1 MAEKAKT
8 GRPRR
13 WADADAFISDVRAY
27 ITECAETGKFAN
39 VAGFCVYAHIHRDTF
54 YAQKDAFSDTY
65 KEANELLEEAALQS
79 AITGYPPS
87 VLIFY
92 LKNKCGYKD
101 RQEIDS
107 NINAQVGLSE
117 EDRALL
123 KRVNDRAKRNNPS
136 GKA

>member
-1 MAEKAKT
+1 MEKRGK

-13 WADADAFISDVRAY
+13 WESAEAFLSDASAY
-27 ITECAETGKFAN
+27 ISKCKEEGLFVN
-39 VAGFCVYAHIHRDTF
+39 IAGFCVFAGITRETF
-54 YAQKDAFSDTY
+54 YKQNDYFSDAF
-65 KEANELLEEAALQS
+65 KMVNEMLEEAALQS
-79 AITGYPPS
+79 ATAGYPPS

-107 NINAQVGLSE
+107 NINANVGLSV

-123 KRVNDRAKRNNPS
+123 QRVESRTKQTKKPDEA
-136 GKA
+136 

>member
-1 MAEKAKT
+1 MAVKT

-13 WADADAFISDVRAY
+13 WADADAFINDVRAY
-27 ITECAETGKFAN
+27 INDCAENGRFAN

-54 YAQKDAFSDTY
+54 YAQKEAFSDAY

-79 AITGYPPS
+79 ANTGYPPS

-123 KRVNDRAKRNNPS
+123 KRANDRAKRNNTS
-136 GKA
+136 DKA

>member
-1 MAEKAKT
+1 MEKRGK
-8 GRPRR
+8 GRPRK
-13 WADADAFISDVRAY
+13 WDDAAAFVADASAY
-27 ITECAETGKFAN
+27 ISKCQEHGAFAN
-39 VAGFCVYAHIHRDTF
+39 IAGFCVFADITRETF
-54 YAQKDAFSDTY
+54 YTQNDYYSDAF
-65 KEANELLEEAALQS
+65 KKVNEMLEEAALQS

-123 KRVNDRAKRNNPS
+123 KRVNERAKRNNPS
-136 GKA
+136 DKA